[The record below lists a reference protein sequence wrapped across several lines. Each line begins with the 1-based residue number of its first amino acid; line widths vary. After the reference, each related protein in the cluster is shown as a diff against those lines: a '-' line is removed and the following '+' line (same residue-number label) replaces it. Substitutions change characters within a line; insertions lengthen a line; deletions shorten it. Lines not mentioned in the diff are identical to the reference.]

1 MHVADQILVE
11 AFEVQIGGE
20 RVGPGAVFPD
30 WSRLDRFGIVVTEPL
45 GGLGASLLLQL
56 AIAQFYS
63 LRPDRRTSMAMY
75 PEIYLFHVGGPHGDF
90 SYFDFWPP
98 RKEVRVA
105 AAQPVSLLEAINAH
119 GITRLAM
126 PAGDTGADSVLRTG
140 PSTWAEQASAM
151 ERLRSCFGYAPDGH
165 VAGGD
170 VRISSRDPR
179 AHENITASV
188 TPLPDAIAFREELAS
203 LTLPSWPDPSVAA
216 DGYRWA
222 DVVERRVD
230 EVPQPVRD
238 RVAEALAARL
248 RSGELVETYRR
259 ITTAEALAYIA
270 GGFRASADQ

>member
-11 AFEVQIGGE
+11 AFEVQAGGE
-20 RVGPGAVFPD
+20 RVGPEAVFPD
-30 WSRLDRFGIVVTEPL
+30 WSRLDRFGIVVSEPL

-56 AIAQFYS
+56 AIAKFYS
-63 LRPDRRTSMAMY
+63 VRPDRRASMPVY

-105 AAQPVSLLEAINAH
+105 ASQPASLLEAINAH
-119 GITRLAM
+119 AITRLAM
-126 PAGDTGADSVLRTG
+126 PLGATGADGVFQTG
-140 PSTWAEQASAM
+140 PSTWAEQASAT
-151 ERLRSCFGYAPDGH
+151 ERLCSCFGYAPDGH
-165 VAGGD
+165 AAGGD

-179 AHENITASV
+179 VHENITASV

-203 LTLPSWPDPSVAA
+203 ATLPRWPDPSVAA

-230 EVPQPVRD
+230 EVPQSVRD
-238 RVAEALAARL
+238 HLAAALAARL
-248 RSGELVETYRR
+248 RGGELVETYRR
-259 ITTAEALAYIA
+259 ITTAQALAYIA
-270 GGFRASADQ
+270 GGF

>member
-1 MHVADQILVE
+1 MHVADQIFAE
-11 AFEVQIGGE
+11 AFEVRIAGE
-20 RVGPGAVFPD
+20 RVSREAVFPD

-56 AIAQFYS
+56 AIASFYS
-63 LRPDRRTSMAMY
+63 VRPDRRASMPVY
-75 PEIYLFHVGGPHGDF
+75 PEIYLFHIGGPHGDF

-105 AAQPVSLLEAINAH
+105 ASQPVSLLEAINAH
-119 GITRLAM
+119 GITRLAV
-126 PAGDTGADSVLRTG
+126 PLGDIGADGVLRTG

-151 ERLRSCFGYAPDGH
+151 ERLRSCFMYASDGH
-165 VAGGD
+165 VAGSD

-179 AHENITASV
+179 VHENITASV
-188 TPLPDAIAFREELAS
+188 NPLPDAIAFREELAS
-203 LTLPSWPDPSVAA
+203 DTLPHWPDPSVAA

-222 DVVERRVD
+222 DVVEGRVD

-238 RVAEALAARL
+238 QVAEALAARV
-248 RSGELVETYRR
+248 RSGELVEAYRR

-270 GGFRASADQ
+270 GGF

>member
-20 RVGPGAVFPD
+20 RVGPEAVFPD

-56 AIAQFYS
+56 AIAKFYS
-63 LRPDRRTSMAMY
+63 VRPDRRASLAVY

-90 SYFDFWPP
+90 SYLDFWPP

-105 AAQPVSLLEAINAH
+105 VAQPVSLLEAINAH
-119 GITRLAM
+119 GITRLAL
-126 PAGDTGADSVLRTG
+126 PPGDTGADSALQTG

-179 AHENITASV
+179 VHENITASV
-188 TPLPDAIAFREELAS
+188 TPLPDAITFREELAS
-203 LTLPSWPDPSVAA
+203 ATLPSWPDPSVAA

-238 RVAEALAARL
+238 HVAEALAARL

-259 ITTAEALAYIA
+259 ITTAQALAYIA
-270 GGFRASADQ
+270 GGF